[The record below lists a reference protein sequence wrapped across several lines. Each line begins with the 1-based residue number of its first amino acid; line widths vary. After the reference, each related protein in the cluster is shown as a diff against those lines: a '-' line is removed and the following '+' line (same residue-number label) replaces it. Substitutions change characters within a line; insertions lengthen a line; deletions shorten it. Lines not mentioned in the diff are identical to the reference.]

1 MDELWELYSQAQDI
15 EVFSAEEIHK
25 YDTTPYRMGRLL
37 ITAVFL
43 KDVGLIGRNH
53 KVPQHDEED
62 TYVAVDESEALAA
75 MGLPCSFG
83 SQSKTASRKDRNK
96 KKNTPAAAISG
107 SEVLESE
114 IGLAGYILDELEE
127 ENGPQAEPNTTGMT
141 WQQLELLYGPEVAAA
156 VSAAASKA
164 GSHASRREQPG
175 SSSGKEDKQVLERQ
189 QPLQQQQQQQ

>member
-96 KKNTPAAAISG
+96 KKNTPAAAIS
-107 SEVLESE
+107 
-114 IGLAGYILDELEE
+114 
-127 ENGPQAEPNTTGMT
+127 
-141 WQQLELLYGPEVAAA
+141 
-156 VSAAASKA
+156 
-164 GSHASRREQPG
+164 
-175 SSSGKEDKQVLERQ
+175 
-189 QPLQQQQQQQ
+189 